1 MKIDYLLW
9 KDAITPHD
17 VYCKTFFCIQF
28 SGIGDKCQEK
38 YFPLSSRKLFPLF
51 TLGKNLVYVNN
62 NLRVSNLFKII

>member
-17 VYCKTFFCIQF
+17 VYYKTFFCIQF

-51 TLGKNLVYVNN
+51 TSGKNLVYVNN

>member
-17 VYCKTFFCIQF
+17 VYCKMFFCIQF

-51 TLGKNLVYVNN
+51 TSGKNLVYVNN

>member
-38 YFPLSSRKLFPLF
+38 YFPLSSRKLFSLF
-51 TLGKNLVYVNN
+51 TSGKNLVYVNN